1 MLLPALDPADLLF
14 YYSSP
19 SALCSKYT
27 GFHAHLGQASPAL
40 ASEFSP
46 CCPPARGALL
56 QTRVWL
62 ALSGL
67 PINTTFPQSR
77 AFSATPFKM
86 RPYPPPRL
94 PVCLFCFT
102 YSANRCRHLEYFLF
116 HLLNLFSAFPAS
128 PPALGRPVP
137 GSVLIHCCVL
147 SSVQ

>member
-67 PINTTFPQSR
+67 PINTTFSQSR

-86 RPYPPPRL
+86 RPYPRL
-94 PVCLFCFT
+94 GFPSASSALLILQIGVVTLNIFYFT
-102 YSANRCRHLEYFLF
+102 YLICFLLS
-116 HLLNLFSAFPAS
+116 LLARQLWEGPSLGLF
-128 PPALGRPVP
+128 
-137 GSVLIHCCVL
+137 
-147 SSVQ
+147 